1 MANPPPPY
9 DNITGISR
17 AAMKDNAQ
25 ITLAD
30 YNGNARPGELVVDQT
45 NDNLYVGNSSGSLTL
60 IASGSGTETWA
71 TLGDKNNASGPS
83 KIALGTNAGITSQ
96 GSVAVAIGSNAGNTS
111 QGDNTVAIGTNAGR
125 TSQGT
130 SATAVGSGAGSTTQG
145 IYSVAIGGAAGETG
159 QGQYSV
165 AVGTLAGRTSQANN
179 SIIINATGANLNQT
193 TANTF
198 TVKPVRAVTSVTF
211 AAPTAGSIPAG
222 FSPVYYNPTTGELI
236 VITP

>member
-1 MANPPPPY
+1 MANPPPY

-45 NDNLYVGNSSGSLTL
+45 NDNLYVGNISGSLTL

-145 IYSVAIGGAAGETG
+145 LLAVAIGGAAGETG
-159 QGQYSV
+159 QGEYSV
-165 AVGTLAGRTSQANN
+165 AVGSLAGRTSQANN
-179 SIIINATGANLNQT
+179 SIIINATNANLNQT

-222 FSPVYYNPTTGELI
+222 FSPMYYNPTTGEII
-236 VITP
+236 VITT